1 MYFLNKPWKYKK
13 KLKGDLKKQNKIM
26 SWSHRTVVCFRE
38 KIILWSLEIELV
50 FPFKISS
57 RSQVNKVCFYEKIT
71 SWSWEMKKLT
81 QKIWITNC
89 TMLNIQIS
97 LPVIEF
103 SEVLSCSL
111 SLSTSSGWTCS
122 YKELPNHSDWDWLST
137 GVRESDTYITRPV
150 SAATTKRKPSAA
162 SRIKCFSSYSEQK
175 WLISKC
181 TCMK

>member
-1 MYFLNKPWKYKK
+1 MNKNIEYKLNFIRVKNK
-13 KLKGDLKKQNKIM
+13 KKQN
-26 SWSHRTVVCFRE
+26 
-38 KIILWSLEIELV
+38 ELHNV
-50 FPFKISS
+50 
-57 RSQVNKVCFYEKIT
+57 E
-71 SWSWEMKKLT
+71 L
-81 QKIWITNC
+81 
-89 TMLNIQIS
+89 S

-162 SRIKCFSSYSEQK
+162 SRIKCFSSYSE
-175 WLISKC
+175 SRNG
-181 TCMK
+181 